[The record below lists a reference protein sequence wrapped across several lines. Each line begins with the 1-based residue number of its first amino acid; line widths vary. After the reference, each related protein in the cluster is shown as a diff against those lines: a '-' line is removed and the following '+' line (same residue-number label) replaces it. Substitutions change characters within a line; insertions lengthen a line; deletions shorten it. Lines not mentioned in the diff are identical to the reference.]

1 MPLSHLSQRRYVLN
15 LAPDILK
22 IDMQQTERRLLHF
35 IRAYVEKTQAKGL
48 TVGLS
53 GGVDSST
60 VAALSAKA
68 IGGDKVL
75 GICLPE
81 RQTWNEQDIQHAKD
95 ISRMFTIQFKLI
107 DITSTIETIRK
118 TIPNHTPEQR
128 IPDGNIKARSRM
140 VILYYYANSLQRLV
154 AGSGDKSEVMLGYF
168 TKWGDYCADL
178 APLADLFKTQVQT
191 LARHLNLPEEIVMKP
206 PTPSL
211 WPGQSAEGELGLKY
225 ETLDLILYGLEHF
238 MLPKDISRQLNLP
251 LESISRI
258 EERWLQS
265 EHKRRPPLAM
275 KIGYRSVA
283 HDFRLPHSLS

>member
-1 MPLSHLSQRRYVLN
+1 MN
-15 LAPDILK
+15 LATDVLK
-22 IDMQQTERRLLHF
+22 IDLPQTERRLLHF

-48 TVGLS
+48 VVGLS

-68 IGGDKVL
+68 IGGNKVL

-81 RQTWNEQDIQHAKD
+81 RETWNEHDIQHAKH
-95 ISRMFTIQFKLI
+95 ISRLSTTQFELI
-107 DITSTIETIRK
+107 DITSTIEAIRK
-118 TIPNHTPEQR
+118 TIPSYNSEQR

-154 AGSGDKSEVMLGYF
+154 VGSGDKSEIMLGYF

-178 APLADLFKTQVQT
+178 APLTDLFKTQVQA
-191 LARHLNLPEEIVMKP
+191 LARHLSLPEEIVAKP
-206 PTPSL
+206 PTPAL
-211 WPGQSAEGELGLKY
+211 WPGQSAEGELGLRY

-238 MLPKDISRQLNLP
+238 MLPEEISRQLNLP
-251 LESISRI
+251 LDTVTRV
-258 EERWLQS
+258 EERWLRS

-275 KIGYRSVA
+275 KIGYRTVA
-283 HDFRLPHSLS
+283 HDIRLPYSI

>member
-1 MPLSHLSQRRYVLN
+1 LN
-15 LAPDILK
+15 LAPDVLK
-22 IDMQQTERRLLHF
+22 IDMRQTERRLLDF
-35 IRAYVEKTQAKGL
+35 IKGYAEKTQAKGL
-48 TVGLS
+48 VVGLS
-53 GGVDSST
+53 GGIDSST

-81 RQTWNEQDIQHAKD
+81 HQTWNEQDIQHAKD
-95 ISRMFTIQFKLI
+95 ISELFTIQFKLI

-118 TIPNHTPEQR
+118 TIPNYNLEQR

-154 AGSGDKSEVMLGYF
+154 VGSGDKSEIMLGYF

-178 APLADLFKTQVQT
+178 APLADLFKTQVQA
-191 LARHLNLPEEIVMKP
+191 LARHLNLPEEIVAKA
-206 PTPSL
+206 PTPAL

-238 MLPKDISRQLNLP
+238 MLPEEISRQLNLP
-251 LESISRI
+251 LESVTRI
-258 EERWLQS
+258 EERWLRS
-265 EHKRRPPLAM
+265 EHKRRPPLSM
-275 KIGYRSVA
+275 KIGYRTVA
-283 HDFRLPHSLS
+283 HDLRLPYSL

>member
-1 MPLSHLSQRRYVLN
+1 MN
-15 LAPDILK
+15 LATDVLK
-22 IDMQQTERRLLHF
+22 IDLPQTERRLLHF

-48 TVGLS
+48 VVGLS

-68 IGGDKVL
+68 IGGNKVL

-81 RQTWNEQDIQHAKD
+81 RETWNEHDIQHAKN
-95 ISRMFTIQFKLI
+95 ISRLSTTQFELI
-107 DITSTIETIRK
+107 DITSTIEAIRK
-118 TIPNHTPEQR
+118 TIPSYNSEQR

-154 AGSGDKSEVMLGYF
+154 VGSGDKSEIMLGYF

-178 APLADLFKTQVQT
+178 APLTDLFKTQVQA
-191 LARHLNLPEEIVMKP
+191 LARHLSLPEEIVAKP
-206 PTPSL
+206 PTPAL
-211 WPGQSAEGELGLKY
+211 WPGQSTEGELGLRY

-238 MLPKDISRQLNLP
+238 MLPEEISRQLNLP
-251 LESISRI
+251 LDTVTRV
-258 EERWLQS
+258 EERWLRS

-275 KIGYRSVA
+275 KIGYRTVA
-283 HDFRLPHSLS
+283 HDIRLPYSI